1 MYHIVHTLLR
11 QWFFIKN
18 PKKIPGFCMKKN
30 GMQKSGEKP
39 SIMVSHRFF
48 HLGAFGKM
56 EHFQRDEFI
65 VSP

>member
-1 MYHIVHTLLR
+1 MVFYKKPEKNSGLLYE
-11 QWFFIKN
+11 
-18 PKKIPGFCMKKN
+18 KN

>member
-1 MYHIVHTLLR
+1 
-11 QWFFIKN
+11 
-18 PKKIPGFCMKKN
+18 MKKN